1 MPRSEESIGDFT
13 SKEVDDIVRPARPV
27 PLIIAVLLF
36 ADIVSSLESTMLV
49 TALPRIISVF
59 HTTPADASW
68 LLTAFALVA
77 AASSA
82 VCGRLGDIYGRRNLI
97 IILLLISA
105 VGSIISISTGTLT
118 GAIVGRAIQGVSGGI
133 LPLCFGLARESLP
146 KKQVPV
152 AIAWIAGAAMLGG
165 ASGAL
170 ISGVLIDTLGWRS
183 IFITTAAVAVLSAAA
198 CPLLPRSTVL
208 ARVERIDWLG
218 GVLFAPAIALV
229 LFGITKSGT
238 WTWLDGR
245 TIGTILAGILLLAI
259 WAWWEL
265 RVDSPMIN
273 IRLFANRKLALTTI
287 ATMAVAFGPLGITG
301 FLQHIIK
308 QSPTSAPVG
317 LGLSAS
323 VSGALGFASA
333 LLGFLLAPVS
343 GRISA
348 RTGARRALIIGS
360 VFGVIYAIALA
371 LLHNSVVG
379 VIISSVFLT
388 IATSF
393 MLTSTPNLI
402 VECVPVENTS
412 EATGVNTV
420 ARTAFVGVG
429 TSVATL
435 LLSMSVVPGTQFST
449 ESAFMQVFA
458 VIGGCC
464 VVALI
469 AALLIRP
476 APRTTTDTHPTLEAQ
491 EA

>member
-1 MPRSEESIGDFT
+1 MSRSKEVTGDFT
-13 SKEVDDIVRPARPV
+13 SEEADGIVRPARPV

-49 TALPRIISVF
+49 TALPRIITTF

-68 LLTAFALVA
+68 VLTAFALVA
-77 AASSA
+77 AASAA

-97 IILLLISA
+97 ITLLLISA
-105 VGSIISISTGTLT
+105 VGSIVSISTGTLT
-118 GAIVGRAIQGVSGGI
+118 GVIIGRAIQGVSGGI

-152 AIAWIAGAAMLGG
+152 AIAWIAGAALLGG

-170 ISGVLIDTLGWRS
+170 VSGALIDTLGWRY
-183 IFITTAAVAVLSAAA
+183 IFITTVVVAVLSAAA

-208 ARVERIDWLG
+208 AKVERIDWLG

-238 WTWLDGR
+238 WTWQDGR
-245 TIGTILAGILLLAI
+245 TIGTILAGVLLLAV

-287 ATMAVAFGPLGITG
+287 ATMAIAIGPLGITG
-301 FLQHIIK
+301 FLLHIIK

-323 VSGALGFASA
+323 VSGALAFGTAII
-333 LLGFLLAPVS
+333 GFLLAPVS

-348 RTGARRALIIGS
+348 RTGSRRALMIGS
-360 VFGVIYAIALA
+360 VLGVINALA
-371 LLHNSVVG
+371 LVLLHNSLVG

-388 IATSF
+388 MATSF
-393 MLTSTPNLI
+393 MLSSTPNLV
-402 VECVPVENTS
+402 VECVPAENTS

-420 ARTAFVGVG
+420 ARTAFAGVG
-429 TSVATL
+429 TSVGTL
-435 LLSMSVVPGTQFST
+435 VLSTSLVPGTQFST
-449 ESAFMQVFA
+449 ESAFLQVFA
-458 VIGGCC
+458 IMGGCC

-476 APRTTTDTHPTLEAQ
+476 APRTTTDTSPALEPQAV
-491 EA
+491 